1 MLSKKRLIQTI
12 ESLERMKDS
21 CTVDGDIDAVY
32 FDELIQN
39 IYDGKQWLNPGLA
52 QRAKVCVDFI
62 ELEIRKSLRNLL
74 KEGENLPKLKKA
86 KSAYN
91 SFSKKRPIIGFDRNA

>member
-1 MLSKKRLIQTI
+1 MSQKHLMETI

-21 CTVDGDIDAVY
+21 CIIDGDIDAMF
-32 FDELIQN
+32 FDILIQN
-39 IYDGKQWLNPGLA
+39 LYKGKKWLTPTLA
-52 QRAKVCVDFI
+52 QRAKICVDFI

-86 KSAYN
+86 KSAYS
-91 SFSKKRPIIGFDRNA
+91 SFSSPRPIIGFDRNA